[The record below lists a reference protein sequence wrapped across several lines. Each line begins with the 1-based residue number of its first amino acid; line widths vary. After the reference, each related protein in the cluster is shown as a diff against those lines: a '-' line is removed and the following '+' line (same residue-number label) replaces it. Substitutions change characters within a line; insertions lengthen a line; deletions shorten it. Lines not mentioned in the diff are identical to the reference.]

1 MLAASELPANV
12 RLVAMRIYISVD
24 MEGIAG
30 VVHEDQTNP
39 IDPRCAGEYNRFRA
53 LMTGEANAA
62 IEGALTGGA
71 TSVLVNDSHWL
82 MRNLLAEQLHPAAQ
96 LVSGGP
102 KTWSMM
108 EGIEAGH
115 DGAFFIGYHARA
127 GTQNA
132 ILDHTYTDRILD
144 VRVNGTSMGE
154 LGLNA
159 SLAGSYDVPVALVSG
174 DQALAAEA
182 AQLLGQTVKA
192 VIVKTALS
200 RNAARSLSP
209 AEACNRI
216 RQAAEQAVKSLG
228 TSRPFLPKAPF
239 ALEVDFQV
247 TAEADLAQMA
257 PGVMRTGPRTVAYQ
271 HQDFRE
277 VFRAFRTIFNLA
289 AGE

>member
-1 MLAASELPANV
+1 
-12 RLVAMRIYISVD
+12 MRIYISVD
-24 MEGIAG
+24 MEGITG

-39 IDPRCAGEYNRFRA
+39 IDPRCAGEYGRFRA
-53 LMTGEANAA
+53 VMTAEANAA
-62 IEGALTGGA
+62 IEGAIAGGA
-71 TSVLVNDSHWL
+71 TAVLVNDSHWL

-108 EGIEAGH
+108 EGIESGH

-159 SLAGSYDVPVALVSG
+159 ALAGSYGVPLVLVSG

-182 AQLLGQTVKA
+182 TQLLGQAVKT

-209 AEACNRI
+209 SEACSRI
-216 RQAAEQAVKSLG
+216 REAANQAVRSPG
-228 TSRPFLPKAPF
+228 SARPFLPKAPF
-239 ALEVDFQV
+239 ALEVDFRV
-247 TAEADLAQMA
+247 TVEADLAQMA
-257 PGVMRTGPRTVAYQ
+257 PGVTRTGPRTVAYQ

-277 VFRAFRTIFNLA
+277 VFRAFRTMFNLA
-289 AGE
+289 SDSA

>member
-1 MLAASELPANV
+1 
-12 RLVAMRIYISVD
+12 MRIYISVD

-39 IDPRCAGEYNRFRA
+39 IDPRCAGEYGRFRA
-53 LMTGEANAA
+53 LMTAEANAA
-62 IEGALTGGA
+62 IEGAIAAGA
-71 TSVLVNDSHWL
+71 TAVLVNDSHWL
-82 MRNLLAEQLHPAAQ
+82 MRNLLAEHLHPAAQ
-96 LVSGGP
+96 LLSGGP

-115 DGAFFIGYHARA
+115 DAAFFIGYHARA

-159 SLAGSYDVPVALVSG
+159 TLAGSYGVPLVLVSG

-182 AQLLGQTVKA
+182 GQLLGQSVKT

-209 AEACNRI
+209 SEACNRI
-216 RQAAEQAVKSLG
+216 RQAAEEAVRSLG
-228 TSRPFLPKAPF
+228 GVRPFLPKAPF
-239 ALEVDFQV
+239 ALEVDFRV
-247 TAEADLAQMA
+247 TVEADLAQMA
-257 PGVMRTGPRTVAYQ
+257 PGITRTGPRTVAYQ

-277 VFRAFRTIFNLA
+277 VFRAFRTMFNLA
-289 AGE
+289 SDSA

>member
-1 MLAASELPANV
+1 
-12 RLVAMRIYISVD
+12 
-24 MEGIAG
+24 
-30 VVHEDQTNP
+30 
-39 IDPRCAGEYNRFRA
+39 
-53 LMTGEANAA
+53 
-62 IEGALTGGA
+62 
-71 TSVLVNDSHWL
+71 
-82 MRNLLAEQLHPAAQ
+82 
-96 LVSGGP
+96 
-102 KTWSMM
+102 
-108 EGIEAGH
+108 AGH

-159 SLAGSYDVPVALVSG
+159 SLAGSYGVPVALVSG

>member
-1 MLAASELPANV
+1 LF
-12 RLVAMRIYISVD
+12 AMRIYISVD

-62 IEGALTGGA
+62 IEGAISGGA
-71 TSVLVNDSHWL
+71 TAVLVNDSHWL

-108 EGIEAGH
+108 EGIESGH

-144 VRVNGTSMGE
+144 VRVNRTSLGE

-159 SLAGSYDVPVALVSG
+159 LLAGSYGVPVALVSG
-174 DQALAAEA
+174 DQALASETS
-182 AQLLGQTVKA
+182 QLLGPAVKT

-209 AEACNRI
+209 SEACNRI
-216 RQAAEQAVKSLG
+216 RTAAHQAVNSLG
-228 TSRPFLPKAPF
+228 ATRPLVLPPPF
-239 ALEVDFQV
+239 ALEVDFRV
-247 TAEADLAQMA
+247 TVEADLAQMA
-257 PGVMRTGPRTVAYQ
+257 PGVTRTGPQTVAFQ

-277 VFRAFRTIFNLA
+277 VFRAFRTMFNLA
-289 AGE
+289 SE

>member
-1 MLAASELPANV
+1 
-12 RLVAMRIYISVD
+12 MRIYISVD

-30 VVHEDQTNP
+30 VLHEDQTNP
-39 IDPRCAGEYNRFRA
+39 IDPRCAGEYGRFRA
-53 LMTGEANAA
+53 LMTAEANAA
-62 IEGALTGGA
+62 IEGAIAGGA
-71 TSVLVNDSHWL
+71 TAVLVNDSHWL

-115 DGAFFIGYHARA
+115 DAALFIGYHARA
-127 GTQNA
+127 GTQHA

-159 SLAGSYDVPVALVSG
+159 ALAGSYGVPLILVSG
-174 DQALAAEA
+174 DQALAAET
-182 AQLLGQTVKA
+182 AQLLGQSVKT

-209 AEACNRI
+209 SEACSRI
-216 RQAAEQAVKSLG
+216 RQAAEQAVRSLG
-228 TSRPFLPKAPF
+228 SVRPFLPKAPY
-239 ALEVDFQV
+239 ALEVDFRV
-247 TAEADLAQMA
+247 TVEADLAQMA
-257 PGVMRTGPRTVAYQ
+257 PGITRTGPRTVAYQ

-277 VFRAFRTIFNLA
+277 VFRAFRTMFNLA
-289 AGE
+289 SDSA

>member
-1 MLAASELPANV
+1 
-12 RLVAMRIYISVD
+12 MRIYISVD

-39 IDPRCAGEYNRFRA
+39 IDPRCAGEYGRFRA
-53 LMTGEANAA
+53 LMTAEANAA
-62 IEGALTGGA
+62 IEGAIAGGA
-71 TSVLVNDSHWL
+71 TAVLVNDSHWL

-115 DGAFFIGYHARA
+115 DAAFFIGYHARA

-159 SLAGSYDVPVALVSG
+159 TLAGSYGVPLVLVSG

-182 AQLLGQTVKA
+182 GQLLGQSVKT

-209 AEACNRI
+209 SEACSRI
-216 RQAAEQAVKSLG
+216 RQAAEEAVRSLG
-228 TSRPFLPKAPF
+228 GVRPFLPKAPF
-239 ALEVDFQV
+239 ALEVDFRV
-247 TAEADLAQMA
+247 TVEADLAQMA
-257 PGVMRTGPRTVAYQ
+257 PGITRTGPRTVAYQ

-289 AGE
+289 AEE

>member
-1 MLAASELPANV
+1 MLAASEPPANV

-53 LMTGEANAA
+53 QMTEEANAA

-71 TSVLVNDSHWL
+71 TAVLVNDSHWL
-82 MRNLLAEQLHPAAQ
+82 MRNLLAEQLHPSAQ

-108 EGIEAGH
+108 EGVESGH
-115 DGAFFIGYHARA
+115 DAAFFVGYHARA
-127 GTQNA
+127 GTRNA

-144 VRVNGTSMGE
+144 VRVNGTSLGE

-159 SLAGSYDVPVALVSG
+159 LLAGTYKVPVALVSG
-174 DQALAAEA
+174 DQALASEA
-182 AQLLGQTVKA
+182 GQLLGPAVKT
-192 VIVKTALS
+192 VIVKEALS

-209 AEACNRI
+209 LEACNRI
-216 RQAAEQAVKSLG
+216 RTAAEQAVKSL
-228 TSRPFLPKAPF
+228 SALRPL
-239 ALEVDFQV
+239 ALEYKTEWNDLKAGMAVGLV
-247 TAEADLAQMA
+247 AHTAYHLGAIRQIAKTA
-257 PGVMRTGPRTVAYQ
+257 KSGS
-271 HQDFRE
+271 
-277 VFRAFRTIFNLA
+277 
-289 AGE
+289 

>member
-1 MLAASELPANV
+1 
-12 RLVAMRIYISVD
+12 MRIYISVD

-39 IDPRCAGEYNRFRA
+39 VDPRCAGEYNRFRA
-53 LMTGEANAA
+53 LMTAEANAA
-62 IEGALTGGA
+62 IEGALAGGA
-71 TSVLVNDSHWL
+71 TAVLVNDSHWL
-82 MRNLLAEQLHPAAQ
+82 MRNLLVEQLHPAAQ
-96 LVSGGP
+96 LLSGGP

-108 EGIEAGH
+108 EGIESGH
-115 DGAFFIGYHARA
+115 DAAFFIGYHARA

-159 SLAGSYDVPVALVSG
+159 LLAGSYGVPVALVSG

-182 AQLLGQTVKA
+182 SHLLGHGVKT

-209 AEACNRI
+209 TEACNGI
-216 RQAAEQAVKSLG
+216 RVGAEQAVKSLG
-228 TSRPFLPKAPF
+228 GKSGIRPFVLKPPF
-239 ALEVDFQV
+239 ALEVEFRV
-247 TAEADLAQMA
+247 TVEADLAQMA
-257 PGVMRTGPRTVAYQ
+257 PGVTRTGPRTVAYQ

-277 VFRAFRTIFNLA
+277 AFRAFRTMFNLA
-289 AGE
+289 SGD

>member
-1 MLAASELPANV
+1 
-12 RLVAMRIYISVD
+12 MRIYISVD

-39 IDPRCAGEYNRFRA
+39 IDPRCAGEYGRFRA
-53 LMTGEANAA
+53 LMTAEANAA
-62 IEGALTGGA
+62 IEGAIAGGA
-71 TSVLVNDSHWL
+71 TAVLVNDSHWL
-82 MRNLLAEQLHPAAQ
+82 MRNILAEQLHPAAQ

-108 EGIEAGH
+108 EGIESGH
-115 DGAFFIGYHARA
+115 DAAFFIGYHAKA

-159 SLAGSYDVPVALVSG
+159 TLAGSYGVPVALVSG

-182 AQLLGQTVKA
+182 QQLLGQTVTA

-200 RNAARSLSP
+200 RNGARSLSP
-209 AEACNRI
+209 PEACNRI
-216 RQAAEQAVKSLG
+216 RQAAEKAVRSLG
-228 TSRPFLPKAPF
+228 NARPFLPKAPY
-239 ALEVDFQV
+239 ALEVDFRV
-247 TAEADLAQMA
+247 TVEADLAQMA
-257 PGVMRTGPRTVAYQ
+257 PGVTRTGPRTVAYQ
-271 HQDFRE
+271 HHDFRE
-277 VFRAFRTIFNLA
+277 VFRGFRTMFNLSTT
-289 AGE
+289 E

>member
-1 MLAASELPANV
+1 
-12 RLVAMRIYISVD
+12 MRIYISVD

-30 VVHEDQTNP
+30 VLHEDQTNP
-39 IDPRCAGEYNRFRA
+39 IDPRCAGEYGRFRA
-53 LMTGEANAA
+53 LMTAEANAA
-62 IEGALTGGA
+62 IEGAIAGGA
-71 TSVLVNDSHWL
+71 TGRAGQRQS
-82 MRNLLAEQLHPAAQ
+82 LADAKPPGRAAPSRGAE

-115 DGAFFIGYHARA
+115 DAALFIGYHARP
-127 GTQNA
+127 GTQHA

-159 SLAGSYDVPVALVSG
+159 ALAGSYGVPLILVSG
-174 DQALAAEA
+174 DQALAAET
-182 AQLLGQTVKA
+182 AQLLGQSVKT

-209 AEACNRI
+209 SEACSRI
-216 RQAAEQAVKSLG
+216 RQAAEQAVRSLG
-228 TSRPFLPKAPF
+228 SVRPFLPKAPY
-239 ALEVDFQV
+239 ALEVDFRV
-247 TAEADLAQMA
+247 TVEADLAQMA
-257 PGVMRTGPRTVAYQ
+257 PGITRTGPRTVAYQ

>member
-1 MLAASELPANV
+1 
-12 RLVAMRIYISVD
+12 MRIYISMD

-39 IDPRCAGEYNRFRA
+39 IDPRCAGEYNRFRT
-53 LMTGEANAA
+53 LMTAEANAA
-62 IEGALTGGA
+62 IEGAIAGGA
-71 TSVLVNDSHWL
+71 TAVLVNDSHWL

-96 LVSGGP
+96 LVSGAP

-108 EGIEAGH
+108 EGIESGH
-115 DGAFFIGYHARA
+115 DAAFFIGYHARA

-132 ILDHTYTDRILD
+132 ILDHTYTDLILD

-159 SLAGSYDVPVALVSG
+159 TLAGSYGVPVALVSG

-200 RNAARSLSP
+200 RNAARSLAP

-228 TSRPFLPKAPF
+228 TARAFLPKAPF
-239 ALEVDFQV
+239 SLEVDFRV

-257 PGVMRTGPRTVAYQ
+257 PGVSRTGPRTVVYQ
-271 HQDFRE
+271 HKDFRE

>member
-1 MLAASELPANV
+1 
-12 RLVAMRIYISVD
+12 MRIYISVD

-39 IDPRCAGEYNRFRA
+39 IDPRCAGEYGRFRA
-53 LMTGEANAA
+53 LMTAEANAA
-62 IEGALTGGA
+62 IEGAIVGGA
-71 TSVLVNDSHWL
+71 AAVLVNDSHWL
-82 MRNLLAEQLHPAAQ
+82 MRNLLAEQLHPSAQ

-108 EGIEAGH
+108 EGIESGH
-115 DGAFFIGYHARA
+115 DAAVFIGYHARA

-159 SLAGSYDVPVALVSG
+159 TLAGSYGVPLVLVSG

-182 AQLLGQTVKA
+182 GELLGQSVKT

-209 AEACNRI
+209 SEACGRI
-216 RQAAEQAVKSLG
+216 RQAAEQAVRSLG
-228 TSRPFLPKAPF
+228 SVRPFLPKAPYV
-239 ALEVDFQV
+239 LEVDFRV
-247 TAEADLAQMA
+247 TVEADLAQMA
-257 PGVMRTGPRTVAYQ
+257 PGVTRTGPRTVAYQ

-277 VFRAFRTIFNLA
+277 VFRALRTMFNLA
-289 AGE
+289 SDSA